1 MTNVPKISVVCSG
14 IRVKSWKRFYENLSE
29 SKIEFELII
38 PGNVKPD
45 FKLPSNFHFI
55 NTNVKPAQCV
65 EIGVRKAKSDLIMI
79 LADDIKC
86 SDNFLDT
93 MYESYMLNCAK
104 TDVISC
110 LFMKFGKLW
119 PSELYKF
126 WPGVYGS
133 PVLAMGM
140 MMNKE
145 LWTKLG
151 GLDKRFIAI
160 YWDIDIFL
168 RLLEN
173 GGKHYICKSAVVEEV
188 FPFYDRIFLQYPSYS
203 KLIKKLFFNRNL
215 HPSLWRIY
223 GKNIDRPTLENLW
236 VKDIDN
242 ENYKIDKYY
251 AKNNNLIHCK
261 ERLDQVHSFTNKNI
275 LQFSQGPKGK
285 WD

>member
-1 MTNVPKISVVCSG
+1 MSIVPKISVVCTG
-14 IRVKSWKRFYENLSE
+14 IRVKSWKKLYENLSE
-29 SKIEFELII
+29 SEIEFELII
-38 PGNVKPD
+38 AGNVKPD

-55 NTNVKPAQCV
+55 NTNAKPAQCV

-79 LADDIKC
+79 SADDLKC

-119 PSELYKF
+119 PSEQYKF

-133 PVLAMGM
+133 PVLGLGI

-145 LWTKLG
+145 LWIELG
-151 GLDKRFIAI
+151 GIDKRFIAI

-168 RLLEN
+168 RLLQN
-173 GGKHYICKSAVVEEV
+173 GGKHFICKSAVQEEI
-188 FPFYDRIFLQYPSYS
+188 FPFYDRILLKYPRYS
-203 KLIKKLFFNRNL
+203 KVLKKLFFNKNL
-215 HPSLWRIY
+215 HPSLWRTY
-223 GKNIDRPTLENLW
+223 GEIDRATLDSFW

-251 AKNNNLIHCK
+251 AKNNNLIHLK
-261 ERLDQVHSFTNKNI
+261 ERLDQVQSFTNKNI
-275 LQFSQGPKGK
+275 LQLSQGPKGK